1 MPSVNLIPHELLLR
15 RCKIRRVRTWLIIGG
30 VTWIFASI
38 PVIRELSAEYQL
50 NSQSTAVAAMSDQ
63 LDHAHARR
71 GQSAKRLLMLHQEVA
86 RAEKLRYKRL
96 WTDMISVIADAIP
109 ERVWLIQLST
119 DPAKPTVS
127 ARTTAPLSPRR
138 SAGSK
143 VDTTTPAGYDT
154 LVGKA
159 GPRRLLLEGQAL
171 GLEDIYVFVDA
182 VNDLGIF
189 ENASIRSVRG
199 DVAGTGAGGLKVTR
213 FILECEW

>member
-1 MPSVNLIPHELLLR
+1 MPSVNLIPRELLLR
-15 RCKIRRVRTWLIIGG
+15 RRKIRRVRIWLLIGG
-30 VTWIFASI
+30 ATWIFASI

-50 NSQSTAVAAMSDQ
+50 NSQSTAVAAISDQ

-71 GQSAKRLLMLHQEVA
+71 RQSAGRLLVLRQEVA

-96 WTDMISVIADAIP
+96 WTDMISIIADATP

-119 DPAKPTVS
+119 DPAKPPVS
-127 ARTTAPLSPRR
+127 SRTTAPLSLRH
-138 SAGSK
+138 SADSDVK
-143 VDTTTPAGYDT
+143 TTTAGYDT

-171 GLEDIYVFVDA
+171 GLEDIYAFVDA

-199 DVAGTGAGGLKVTR
+199 DVAGGLRVTH
-213 FILECEW
+213 FTMECEW

>member
-1 MPSVNLIPHELLLR
+1 MPSVNLIPRALLLQR
-15 RCKIRRVRTWLIIGG
+15 RKIRRVRMWLIIGG
-30 VTWIFASI
+30 ATWIFASI

-50 NSQSTAVAAMSDQ
+50 NAQSTAVAAMSDQ
-63 LDHAHARR
+63 LDHAHSRR
-71 GQSAKRLLMLHQEVA
+71 RQSARRLLMLRQEVA

-109 ERVWLIQLST
+109 DRVWLIQLST
-119 DPAKPTVS
+119 DPAKPTAGS
-127 ARTTAPLSPRR
+127 RTTAPLSLRR
-138 SAGSK
+138 SADS
-143 VDTTTPAGYDT
+143 DANTATPAGYDT

-171 GLEDIYVFVDA
+171 GLEDIYAFVDA

-199 DVAGTGAGGLKVTR
+199 DVAGGLKVTH
-213 FILECEW
+213 FTLECEW

>member
-1 MPSVNLIPHELLLR
+1 MPSVNLLPLKLLLQR
-15 RCKIRRVRTWLIIGG
+15 RKDRRVRMWLLIGG
-30 VTWIFASI
+30 AIWIFASM

-50 NSQSTAVAAMSDQ
+50 NSQSTAVAAISDQ

-71 GQSAKRLLMLHQEVA
+71 RQSAQRLLMLRQEVA

-96 WTDMISVIADAIP
+96 WTDMISVIADATP

-119 DPAKPTVS
+119 DPAKPPVS
-127 ARTTAPLSPRR
+127 VRTTAPLSLRR
-138 SAGSK
+138 SADST
-143 VDTTTPAGYDT
+143 VNTTPPAGYDT

-171 GLEDIYVFVDA
+171 GLEDIYAFVDA

-199 DVAGTGAGGLKVTR
+199 DVAGGLRVTH
-213 FILECEW
+213 FIMECEW

>member
-1 MPSVNLIPHELLLR
+1 MPSVNLIPRELLLR
-15 RCKIRRVRTWLIIGG
+15 RRKIRRVRIWLLIGG
-30 VTWIFASI
+30 ATWIFASI

-50 NSQSTAVAAMSDQ
+50 NSQSTAVAAISDQ

-71 GQSAKRLLMLHQEVA
+71 RQSARRLLMLRQEVA

-96 WTDMISVIADAIP
+96 WTDMISIIADATP

-119 DPAKPTVS
+119 DPAKPPVS
-127 ARTTAPLSPRR
+127 SRTTAPLSLRR
-138 SAGSK
+138 SADSDVK
-143 VDTTTPAGYDT
+143 TTTAGYDT

-171 GLEDIYVFVDA
+171 GLEDIYAFVDA

-189 ENASIRSVRG
+189 ENASIRSVRS
-199 DVAGTGAGGLKVTR
+199 DVAGGLRVTH
-213 FILECEW
+213 FTMECEW

>member
-1 MPSVNLIPHELLLR
+1 MPSVNLIPRELLLQR
-15 RCKIRRVRTWLIIGG
+15 RKVRRVRMWLLIGG
-30 VTWIFASI
+30 ATWIFASI

-50 NSQSTAVAAMSDQ
+50 NSQSTAVAAISDQ

-71 GQSAKRLLMLHQEVA
+71 RQSARRLLMLRQEVA

-96 WTDMISVIADAIP
+96 WTDMISVIADATP

-119 DPAKPTVS
+119 EPAKPPVS
-127 ARTTAPLSPRR
+127 SRTTAPLSLRR
-138 SAGSK
+138 SADSDVK
-143 VDTTTPAGYDT
+143 TTTPVGYDT

-171 GLEDIYVFVDA
+171 GLEDIYAFVDA
-182 VNDLGIF
+182 INALGIF

-199 DVAGTGAGGLKVTR
+199 DVAAGLRVTH
-213 FILECEW
+213 FTMECEW

>member
-1 MPSVNLIPHELLLR
+1 MPSVNLIPRELLLR
-15 RCKIRRVRTWLIIGG
+15 RRNVRRVRMWLLIGG
-30 VTWIFASI
+30 ATWIFASI

-50 NSQSTAVAAMSDQ
+50 NSQNTAVGAISDQ

-71 GQSAKRLLMLHQEVA
+71 RQSARRLLMLRQEVA

-96 WTDMISVIADAIP
+96 WTDMISVIADATP

-119 DPAKPTVS
+119 DPAKPPGS
-127 ARTTAPLSPRR
+127 ARTTAPLSLRR
-138 SAGSK
+138 SADSD
-143 VDTTTPAGYDT
+143 VETTTTAGYDT

-171 GLEDIYVFVDA
+171 GLEDIYAFVDA
-182 VNDLGIF
+182 VNELGIF

-199 DVAGTGAGGLKVTR
+199 DVAAGLRVTH
-213 FILECEW
+213 FTMECEW

>member
-119 DPAKPTVS
+119 DPAKPPVS

-143 VDTTTPAGYDT
+143 VATTTPAGYDT

-159 GPRRLLLEGQAL
+159 GRGACSWRVRPSDWKTSTPSSMRSMTWASSKTRASAPCVAMWPAL
-171 GLEDIYVFVDA
+171 VPA
-182 VNDLGIF
+182 
-189 ENASIRSVRG
+189 ASR
-199 DVAGTGAGGLKVTR
+199 
-213 FILECEW
+213 

>member
-1 MPSVNLIPHELLLR
+1 MPSVNLIPRQLLLQR
-15 RCKIRRVRTWLIIGG
+15 RKTRRVRMWLMIGG
-30 VTWIFASI
+30 ATWIFASI

-50 NSQSTAVAAMSDQ
+50 NSQSTAVAAISDQ

-71 GQSAKRLLMLHQEVA
+71 RKSASRLLTLRQEVA

-96 WTDMISVIADAIP
+96 WTDMISVIAEATP

-119 DPAKPTVS
+119 DPAKPS
-127 ARTTAPLSPRR
+127 ASSRTTAPLSLRR
-138 SAGSK
+138 SADSD
-143 VDTTTPAGYDT
+143 VETTTPAGYDT
-154 LVGKA
+154 LMGKA

-171 GLEDIYVFVDA
+171 GLDDIYAFVDT

-199 DVAGTGAGGLKVTR
+199 DVAGGLKVTH
-213 FILECEW
+213 FTMECEW

>member
-15 RCKIRRVRTWLIIGG
+15 RCKIRRVRMWLIIGG

-119 DPAKPTVS
+119 DPAKPPVS

-143 VDTTTPAGYDT
+143 AATTTPAGYDT

-171 GLEDIYVFVDA
+171 GLEDIYALVDA

-189 ENASIRSVRG
+189 KNASIRSVRS
-199 DVAGTGAGGLKVTR
+199 DVAGGLKVTH

>member
-1 MPSVNLIPHELLLR
+1 MPSVNLIPRKLLLQR
-15 RCKIRRVRTWLIIGG
+15 RKIRRVRMWLIIGG
-30 VTWIFASI
+30 ATWIFASI

-50 NSQSTAVAAMSDQ
+50 NSQSTAVAAISDQ
-63 LDHAHARR
+63 LDHAHTRR
-71 GQSAKRLLMLHQEVA
+71 RQSARRLLMLRQEVA
-86 RAEKLRYKRL
+86 RAEKLRYKRP

-119 DPAKPTVS
+119 DPAKPP
-127 ARTTAPLSPRR
+127 ARSQTTAPLSLRR
-138 SAGSK
+138 SAESD
-143 VDTTTPAGYDT
+143 VNTTTPAGYDT

-171 GLEDIYVFVDA
+171 GLEDICAFVDA

-199 DVAGTGAGGLKVTR
+199 DVAGGLKVTH
-213 FILECEW
+213 FTLECEW

>member
-1 MPSVNLIPHELLLR
+1 MPSVNLIPRELLLR
-15 RCKIRRVRTWLIIGG
+15 RRKIRRVRMWLLIGG
-30 VTWIFASI
+30 ATWIFASI

-50 NSQSTAVAAMSDQ
+50 NSQSTAVAAISDQ

-71 GQSAKRLLMLHQEVA
+71 RQSAGRLLVLRQEVA

-96 WTDMISVIADAIP
+96 WTDMISIIADATP
-109 ERVWLIQLST
+109 ERVWLTQLST
-119 DPAKPTVS
+119 DPAKPPVS
-127 ARTTAPLSPRR
+127 SRTTAPLSLRR
-138 SAGSK
+138 SADSDVK
-143 VDTTTPAGYDT
+143 TTTAGYDT

-171 GLEDIYVFVDA
+171 GLEDIYAFVDA

-199 DVAGTGAGGLKVTR
+199 DVAGGLRVTH
-213 FILECEW
+213 FTMECEW